1 MKKLLLTILSAALF
15 AKPVAAAPYVSGSI
29 GLASLTNSDTT
40 YRSVTSKNMIA
51 YKSGIPCGAAIGV
64 QSDAYRIE
72 GALGYQSHDVDS
84 VKRGGVPTAIS
95 GHTLSSLS
103 YMINGYYDIDIKSYA
118 PLSPYL
124 TAGIGGATITERG
137 VNTSDESSSGFAWQL
152 GGGIGVKVSEHA
164 IIDMGYRFFKPSAY
178 NANGATDITA
188 LSHNFLA
195 GVRYNF

>member
-1 MKKLLLTILSAALF
+1 MKKLLLTLLSVALF
-15 AKPVAAAPYVSGSI
+15 AKPVAASPYVSGSI

-40 YRSVTSKNMIA
+40 YRSVTSKDMIA

-72 GALGYQSHDVDS
+72 AALGYQSHDVDS
-84 VKRGGVPTAIS
+84 VKRGGVPTSMS

-103 YMINGYYDIDIKSYA
+103 YMINGYYDIYIKSRVL
-118 PLSPYL
+118 LSPYL
-124 TAGIGGATITERG
+124 TVGIGVATITEKG
-137 VNTSDESSSGFAWQL
+137 VNTSDESSCGFAWQL
-152 GGGIGVKVSEHA
+152 GTGIGIKVSDN
-164 IIDMGYRFFKPSAY
+164 IVVDLGYRYFKPSSY
-178 NANGATDITA
+178 NANGATDITV